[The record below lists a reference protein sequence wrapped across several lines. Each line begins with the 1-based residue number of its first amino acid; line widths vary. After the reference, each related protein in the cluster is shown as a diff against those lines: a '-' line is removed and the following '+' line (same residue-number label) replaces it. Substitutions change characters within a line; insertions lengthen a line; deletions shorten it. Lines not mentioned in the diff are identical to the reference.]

1 MKKGNRKALLISL
14 IMILSMV
21 VSTIYPTVSYA
32 SELGENSQ
40 IQSGSTNSSTGEEK
54 ESDNKKPEQTPEKDK
69 ATDNKKPE
77 QTPEEEK
84 PTDNKKPEQT
94 PEEDKSTD
102 NKKPEQTPEGEKPID
117 NKKPEQIPEEDK
129 STDNKKSE
137 QALED
142 EKPLD
147 NKNTEKTPE
156 EDNLLEDENLL
167 KVLEE
172 ELNEENEDYGFVVK
186 INNNTIETESMKKIS
201 FNLTYTPTSKG
212 IQAGDSITFKVPD
225 VFNKVNLDYT
235 SECFDKTESNGEY
248 TLTFR
253 ELPNGQSV
261 MQGKIGLEAY
271 VKKVDED
278 TNAKIHIE
286 TTGKI
291 ESGSGDIDVEIKPG
305 DKTDV
310 PDAKGTLKKLVE
322 GKKSTTVFMPVKNK
336 DINYSIQ
343 VNEKQEELKDI
354 ILYDEL
360 PEGLT
365 LINGSVSVVTSDG
378 KEVSDFNIE
387 QSKNSISVN
396 FGNID
401 KSYTVKYKA
410 RISDK
415 NAKHGNK
422 YKNVARIESD
432 GKKIQEDDATVSI
445 FDRGDDYLLTKGH
458 SGATNITQVG
468 QVINYQISINDDKSP
483 ISNVVITDNIPE
495 GMRLTTSGEAG
506 HDFRVV
512 EIPMNGSWTPWSKEK
527 IANNISY
534 KVEEKRNESGQ
545 VDKVITGF
553 TINLSKEEVE
563 SKFFIAYTLKV
574 ISIEDSYIN
583 RAVLDANNSEI
594 DKNDEINFKK
604 NSGLISAKKEVD
616 KKVLNSSD
624 NQIVKYK
631 INMSTYGVYDAGQVN
646 LLDEVNSVLEISNIK
661 YSDNLELK
669 KEAGDGKNTIRLV
682 NKYEFKQIKEGEPVQ
697 SWVTFDA
704 DFTNVKVGETI
715 RNVAQINGSSP
726 PGVETTKQGYAFE
739 AKKVDALDKNVLSGA
754 KFNLED
760 AFGNIVVKDLVSDED
775 GIIQSS
781 VKNPGTYYLV
791 EIMAPRGYEKL
802 KDKVKVEIGNEDI
815 GKIVDIG
822 NIENLKQE
830 NPPVNPPIPPDTDE
844 PMVNPPVPP
853 STDKPR
859 KPSSSSDTENTI
871 VINPPVPPSEDI
883 INPPIPEVL
892 NPPVPEVLNP
902 PVPPS
907 EEMIETPVKQIIP
920 IPEVVKPSVSE
931 EKNNKVKDDTLVNPP
946 VPPKTGDSTTIIGE
960 ILLVIGA
967 IVGLIVLR
975 RNKNTN

>member
-1 MKKGNRKALLISL
+1 MRKGNKRALLISL

-21 VSTIYPTVSYA
+21 MSTIYPTVSYA
-32 SELGENSQ
+32 LELGENSQ

-54 ESDNKKPEQTPEKDK
+54 ESDNKKPEQTPE
-69 ATDNKKPE
+69 
-77 QTPEEEK
+77 EEK
-84 PTDNKKPEQT
+84 QT
-94 PEEDKSTD
+94 
-102 NKKPEQTPEGEKPID
+102 D
-117 NKKPEQIPEEDK
+117 NKKPEQIPEKEKPTDNKNPEQTPEKEKPIDNKNPEQTPVGENPIDSKNPEHTQEDK

-137 QALED
+137 QSLED
-142 EKPLD
+142 EKTLD
-147 NKNTEKTPE
+147 NKNPEKTPKE
-156 EDNLLEDENLL
+156 EKLLEEENLL
-167 KVLEE
+167 KVLED
-172 ELNEENEDYGFVVK
+172 ELNEENEDYGFIVK

-253 ELPNGQSV
+253 ELPNGQSI

-291 ESGSGDIDVEIKPG
+291 ENGSGDVDVEIKPG
-305 DKTDV
+305 DKTEV

-322 GKKSTTVFMPVKNK
+322 GRKSTTVFMPVKNK

-378 KEVSDFNIE
+378 KEVSDFNIT

-401 KSYTVKYKA
+401 KSYTIKYKA

-432 GKKIQEDDATVSI
+432 GKKIQEDDATVSV
-445 FDRGDDYLLTKGH
+445 FDRGDNYLLTKGH

-468 QVINYQISINDDKSP
+468 QVINYQISVNDDKSP

-512 EIPMNGSWTPWSKEK
+512 EVPMNGSWTPWSKEK

-616 KKVLNSSD
+616 KKVLSSSD

-646 LLDEVNSVLEISNIK
+646 LLDEVNPALKISNIK

-715 RNVAQINGSSP
+715 QNIAQINGSSP

-754 KFNLED
+754 RFNLED
-760 AFGNIVVKDLVSDED
+760 VSGNIVVKDLVSDED
-775 GIIQSS
+775 GVIQSS
-781 VKNPGTYYLV
+781 VKKPGIYYLV
-791 EIMAPRGYEKL
+791 EFRPPNGYEKL
-802 KDKVKVEIGNEDI
+802 KDKIKVEIGNKDI
-815 GKIVDIG
+815 GRIVDIG
-822 NIENLKQE
+822 NIENIRQE
-830 NPPVNPPIPPDTDE
+830 NPPVNPPVPPNTDE
-844 PMVNPPVPP
+844 PVVNPPVPP
-853 STDKPR
+853 STDKPK
-859 KPSSSSDTENTI
+859 KPSSPSDTDETV
-871 VINPPVPPSEDI
+871 VINPPVPPSEDM
-883 INPPIPEVL
+883 INPPIPEVV
-892 NPPVPEVLNP
+892 NPPI
-902 PVPPS
+902 PPS
-907 EEMIETPVKQIIP
+907 EEVIETPVKQIIP

-946 VPPKTGDSTTIIGE
+946 VPPKTGDNTTIIGE
-960 ILLVIGA
+960 ILLVLGA
-967 IVGLIVLR
+967 IVGLIVLK
-975 RNKNTN
+975 RNKNAN

>member
-1 MKKGNRKALLISL
+1 MKKGNKKALLISL

-77 QTPEEEK
+77 QTPEEDNS
-84 PTDNKKPEQT
+84 TDNKKPEQT
-94 PEEDKSTD
+94 SEEDKSTD
-102 NKKPEQTPEGEKPID
+102 NKKPEKTPEGEKPIDNKKPEKTPEGEKSID

-172 ELNEENEDYGFVVK
+172 ELNEDYGFVVK

-365 LINGSVSVVTSDG
+365 LINASVSVVTSDG

-387 QSKNSISVN
+387 QSKNFISVN

-445 FDRGDDYLLTKGH
+445 FDRGDNYLLTKGH

-495 GMRLTTSGEAG
+495 GMRLTTSGEDG

-646 LLDEVNSVLEISNIK
+646 LLDEVNSALKISNIK

-715 RNVAQINGSSP
+715 QNVAQINGSSP

-775 GIIQSS
+775 GVIQSS
-781 VKNPGTYYLV
+781 VKKPGIYYLV
-791 EIMAPRGYEKL
+791 EVMAPSGYEKL
-802 KDKVKVEIGNEDI
+802 KDKIKVEIGNKDI
-815 GKIVDIG
+815 GRIVDIG
-822 NIENLKQE
+822 NIENIRQE
-830 NPPVNPPIPPDTDE
+830 NPPVNPPVPPNTDE
-844 PMVNPPVPP
+844 PIVNPPVPP

-859 KPSSSSDTENTI
+859 KPSSSSDTEDTI
-871 VINPPVPPSEDI
+871 VI
-883 INPPIPEVL
+883 
-892 NPPVPEVLNP
+892 NP

-931 EKNNKVKDDTLVNPP
+931 EKNNKAKDDTLVNPP

-967 IVGLIVLR
+967 IVGLVVLR

>member
-1 MKKGNRKALLISL
+1 MKKGNKKALLISL

-32 SELGENSQ
+32 SELEENSH
-40 IQSGSTNSSTGEEK
+40 IQSGSTNSSTGDEK
-54 ESDNKKPEQTPEKDK
+54 V
-69 ATDNKKPE
+69 TDNKKPE

-84 PTDNKKPEQT
+84 PTDNKNTEQIPEEEKPTNNKKPEQIPEEEKPTDNKKPEQT
-94 PEEDKSTD
+94 PEGEKPTDSKNPEQTTEEDKSTD
-102 NKKPEQTPEGEKPID
+102 NKKPEQTPEGEKP
-117 NKKPEQIPEEDK
+117 
-129 STDNKKSE
+129 
-137 QALED
+137 
-142 EKPLD
+142 LD
-147 NKNTEKTPE
+147 NKNTEQTPNE
-156 EDNLLEDENLL
+156 EKILEDENLL
-167 KVLEE
+167 KVLEDE
-172 ELNEENEDYGFVVK
+172 FNEENEDYGFIIK
-186 INNNTIETESMKKIS
+186 INNSTIETESMKKIS

-271 VKKVDED
+271 VKKVDEE

-291 ESGSGDIDVEIKPG
+291 ESGSGDVDVEIKPG
-305 DKTDV
+305 DKEDV
-310 PDAKGTLKKLVE
+310 EEAKGTLKKLVE
-322 GKKSTTVFMPVKNK
+322 GRKSTTVFMPVKNK

-354 ILYDEL
+354 TLYDEL

-365 LINGSVSVVTSDG
+365 LVNGSVIVVTSDG
-378 KEVSDFNIE
+378 KEISDFNIT
-387 QSKNSISVN
+387 QNANSISVN

-401 KSYTVKYKA
+401 KLYTVKYKA
-410 RISDK
+410 RISDE

-432 GKKIQEDDATVSI
+432 GKKIQEDDAIVSV
-445 FDRGDDYLLTKGH
+445 FDRGDNYLLTKGH

-468 QVINYQISINDDKSP
+468 QVINYQISVNDDKSP

-495 GMRLTTSGEAG
+495 GMRLTTSGESG

-512 EIPMNGSWTPWSKEK
+512 EVPMNGSWTPWSKEK

-574 ISIEDSYIN
+574 ISIEDSYVN
-583 RAVLDANNSEI
+583 RAVLDANNSQI
-594 DKNDEINFKK
+594 DKNDEISFKK

-646 LLDEVNSVLEISNIK
+646 LLDEVNPALKISNIK
-661 YSDNLELK
+661 HSDNLELK

-715 RNVAQINGSSP
+715 QNVAQINGSSP
-726 PGVETTKQGYAFE
+726 PGVETTKQGYAFK
-739 AKKVDALDKNVLSGA
+739 AKKVDALEKNVLSGA

-760 AFGNIVVKDLVSDED
+760 VSGNIVVKDLVSDED
-775 GIIQSS
+775 GVIQSS
-781 VKNPGTYYLV
+781 VKKPGIYYLV
-791 EIMAPRGYEKL
+791 EVMAPSGYEKL
-802 KDKVKVEIGNEDI
+802 KDKIKVEIGNKDI

-822 NIENLKQE
+822 NIENVKQE
-830 NPPVNPPIPPDTDE
+830 NSPVPPDTDE
-844 PMVNPPVPP
+844 PVVNPPVPP

-859 KPSSSSDTENTI
+859 KPSRPSDTDETV
-871 VINPPVPPSEDI
+871 VINPPVPPSEDVV
-883 INPPIPEVL
+883 NPPIPEVV
-892 NPPVPEVLNP
+892 NPPI
-902 PVPPS
+902 PPS
-907 EEMIETPVKQIIP
+907 EDVIEKPVKQIVP

-931 EKNNKVKDDTLVNPP
+931 EKNDKVKDDTVVNPP
-946 VPPKTGDSTTIIGE
+946 VPPKTGDNTTIIGE
-960 ILLVIGA
+960 VVLVLGA
-967 IVGLIVLR
+967 IVGLIILR

>member
-1 MKKGNRKALLISL
+1 MGKKNKKALLISL

-21 VSTIYPTVSYA
+21 VSTIYPTLSYA
-32 SELGENSQ
+32 SELGDNSQ
-40 IQSGSTNSSTGEEK
+40 IQNNSTSSSSGEEK
-54 ESDNKKPEQTPEKDK
+54 PSDNKKPEQTPEGEKPS
-69 ATDNKKPE
+69 DNKKPE

-84 PTDNKKPEQT
+84 PSDNKKPEQT
-94 PEEDKSTD
+94 PEEEKPSDNKKPEQIPEEEKPSD
-102 NKKPEQTPEGEKPID
+102 NKKPEQTPEGEKPSD
-117 NKKPEQIPEEDK
+117 NKKPEQTPEE
-129 STDNKKSE
+129 
-137 QALED
+137 

-147 NKNTEKTPE
+147 NKNIDQTPKEEK
-156 EDNLLEDENLL
+156 LLEDENLL
-167 KVLEE
+167 KTLEE
-172 ELNEENEDYGFVVK
+172 ELNEENEDYGFIIK
-186 INNNTIETESMKKIS
+186 INNSTIETESMKKIS

-271 VKKVDED
+271 VKRVDEE
-278 TNAKIHIE
+278 TNTKIHIE

-291 ESGSGDIDVEIKPG
+291 ESGNGDVDVEIKPG
-305 DKTDV
+305 DKGEEEES
-310 PDAKGTLKKLVE
+310 KGTLKKLVE

-336 DINYSIQ
+336 DINYSIL

-354 ILYDEL
+354 TLYDEL

-365 LINGSVSVVTSDG
+365 LVNDSVSVVTSDG

-387 QSKNSISVN
+387 QSANSISVN

-401 KSYTVKYKA
+401 KAYTVKYKA
-410 RISDK
+410 RISDE
-415 NAKHGNK
+415 NAKHDNK

-432 GKKIQEDDATVSI
+432 GKKVQEDDATVSI
-445 FDRGDDYLLTKGH
+445 FDRGSDYLLTKGH
-458 SGATNITQVG
+458 SGVTNITQVG
-468 QVINYQISINDDKSP
+468 QVINYQISVNDDKSP

-495 GMRLTTSGEAG
+495 GMRLTTAGEAG

-512 EIPMNGSWTPWSKEK
+512 EIPMNGNWTPWSKEK

-534 KVEEKRNESGQ
+534 KIEEKRNESGQ

-563 SKFFIAYTLKV
+563 SKFYIAYTLKV
-574 ISIEDSYIN
+574 ISIEDSYTN
-583 RAVLDANNSEI
+583 RAVLDANNSQV
-594 DKNDEINFKK
+594 DKSDEISFKK

-616 KKVLNSSD
+616 KKVLNNNDS
-624 NQIVKYK
+624 QIVKYK

-646 LLDEVNSVLEISNIK
+646 LLDEVNSALKISNIK
-661 YSDNLELK
+661 YSDNLEFK
-669 KEAGDGKNTIRLV
+669 KEAGDGENTVRLV

-704 DFTNVKVGETI
+704 DFTDVKVGETI
-715 RNVAQINGSSP
+715 QNVAQINGSSP

-739 AKKVDALDKNVLSGA
+739 AKKVDSLDKKALSGA

-760 AFGNIVVKDLVSDED
+760 VYGNVVIKDLVSDED

-781 VKNPGTYYLV
+781 VKKPGTYYLV
-791 EIMAPRGYEKL
+791 EIIAPSGYEKL
-802 KDKVKVEIGNEDI
+802 KDKVKVNIDKKDI
-815 GKIVDIG
+815 GSIVDIG
-822 NIENLKQE
+822 NIENIKQE
-830 NPPVNPPIPPDTDE
+830 NPPVNPPIPPNPDKPVVNPPVPPNTDKPRKPSKPSDTDE
-844 PMVNPPVPP
+844 IVVNPPVPP
-853 STDKPR
+853 SD
-859 KPSSSSDTENTI
+859 D
-871 VINPPVPPSEDI
+871 VV
-883 INPPIPEVL
+883 NPPIPEVV
-892 NPPVPEVLNP
+892 NPPI
-902 PVPPS
+902 PPS
-907 EEMIETPVKQIIP
+907 NEVIENPVKPIVP

-931 EKNNKVKDDTLVNPP
+931 EKNNKVKDDAVVNPP
-946 VPPKTGDSTTIIGE
+946 VPPKTGDNTTITGE
-960 ILLVIGA
+960 ILLGLGA
-967 IVGLIVLR
+967 IVGLIILR

>member
-21 VSTIYPTVSYA
+21 VYTIYPTVSYA

-117 NKKPEQIPEEDK
+117 NKKPEQIQEEDK

-704 DFTNVKVGETI
+704 NFTNVKVGETI

-844 PMVNPPVPP
+844 PIVNPPVPP

-883 INPPIPEVL
+883 INPPI
-892 NPPVPEVLNP
+892 PEVLNP

>member
-1 MKKGNRKALLISL
+1 MRKGNKRALLISL

-21 VSTIYPTVSYA
+21 MSTIYPTVSYA
-32 SELGENSQ
+32 LELGENSQ

-54 ESDNKKPEQTPEKDK
+54 ESDNKKPEQTPE
-69 ATDNKKPE
+69 
-77 QTPEEEK
+77 EEK
-84 PTDNKKPEQT
+84 QT
-94 PEEDKSTD
+94 
-102 NKKPEQTPEGEKPID
+102 D
-117 NKKPEQIPEEDK
+117 NKKPEQIPEKEKPTDNKNPEQTPEKEKPIDNKNPEQTPVGEKPIDSKNPEHTQEDK

-137 QALED
+137 QSLED
-142 EKPLD
+142 EKTLD
-147 NKNTEKTPE
+147 NKNPEKTPKE
-156 EDNLLEDENLL
+156 EKLLEEENLL
-167 KVLEE
+167 KVLED
-172 ELNEENEDYGFVVK
+172 ELNEENEDYGFIVK

-253 ELPNGQSV
+253 ELPNGQSI

-291 ESGSGDIDVEIKPG
+291 ENGSGDVDVEIKPG
-305 DKTDV
+305 DKTEV

-322 GKKSTTVFMPVKNK
+322 GRKSTTVFMPVKNK

-378 KEVSDFNIE
+378 KEVSDFNIT

-422 YKNVARIESD
+422 YKNVARIESY
-432 GKKIQEDDATVSI
+432 GKKIQEDDATVSV
-445 FDRGDDYLLTKGH
+445 FDRGDNYLLTKGH

-468 QVINYQISINDDKSP
+468 QVINYQISVNDDKSP

-512 EIPMNGSWTPWSKEK
+512 EVPMNGSWTPWSKEK

-616 KKVLNSSD
+616 KKVLSSSD

-646 LLDEVNSVLEISNIK
+646 LLDEVNPALKISNIK

-715 RNVAQINGSSP
+715 QNIAQINGSSP

-754 KFNLED
+754 RFNLED
-760 AFGNIVVKDLVSDED
+760 VSGNIVVKDLVSDED
-775 GIIQSS
+775 GVIQSS
-781 VKNPGTYYLV
+781 VKKPGIYYLV
-791 EIMAPRGYEKL
+791 EFRPPNGYEKL
-802 KDKVKVEIGNEDI
+802 KDKIKVEIGNKDI
-815 GKIVDIG
+815 GRIVDIG
-822 NIENLKQE
+822 NIENIRQE
-830 NPPVNPPIPPDTDE
+830 NPPVNPPVPPNTDE
-844 PMVNPPVPP
+844 PVVNPPVPP
-853 STDKPR
+853 STDKPK
-859 KPSSSSDTENTI
+859 KPSSPSDTDETV
-871 VINPPVPPSEDI
+871 VINPPVPPSEDM
-883 INPPIPEVL
+883 INPPIPEVV
-892 NPPVPEVLNP
+892 NPPI
-902 PVPPS
+902 PPS
-907 EEMIETPVKQIIP
+907 EEVIETPVKQIVP

-946 VPPKTGDSTTIIGE
+946 VPPKTGDNTTIIGE
-960 ILLVIGA
+960 ILLALGA
-967 IVGLIVLR
+967 IVGLIVLK
-975 RNKNTN
+975 RNKNAN

>member
-94 PEEDKSTD
+94 PEEEKLID

-117 NKKPEQIPEEDK
+117 NKKSEQIPEEDK

-137 QALED
+137 QTLED
-142 EKPLD
+142 EKTLD
-147 NKNTEKTPE
+147 NKNTEKTPKE
-156 EDNLLEDENLL
+156 ENLLEDENLL

-201 FNLTYTPTSKG
+201 FNLTYTPTPKG

-261 MQGKIGLEAY
+261 MQGKISLEAY

-291 ESGSGDIDVEIKPG
+291 ESGSGSGDVDVEIKPG

-322 GKKSTTVFMPVKNK
+322 GRKPTTVFMPVKNK

-343 VNEKQEELKDI
+343 VNENQEELKDI

-415 NAKHGNK
+415 NAEHGNN
-422 YKNVARIESD
+422 YKNVTKIESD
-432 GKKIQEDDATVSI
+432 GKKIQEDDANVSI
-445 FDRGDDYLLTKGH
+445 FDRGDNYLLTKGH

-512 EIPMNGSWTPWSKEK
+512 EISMNGSWTPWSKEK

-583 RAVLDANNSEI
+583 RAVLDANNSAI

-604 NSGLISAKKEVD
+604 NSGLISAKKEDD

-646 LLDEVNSVLEISNIK
+646 LLDEVNPALKISNIK
-661 YSDNLELK
+661 YYDNLELK

-715 RNVAQINGSSP
+715 QNVAQINGSSP

-754 KFNLED
+754 RFNLED
-760 AFGNIVVKDLVSDED
+760 ALGKIVVKDLVSDED
-775 GIIQSS
+775 GVIQSS
-781 VKNPGTYYLV
+781 VKKPGIYYLV
-791 EIMAPRGYEKL
+791 EVMAPSGYEKL
-802 KDKVKVEIGNEDI
+802 KDKIKVEIGNKDI
-815 GKIVDIG
+815 GRIVDIG
-822 NIENLKQE
+822 NIENIRQE
-830 NPPVNPPIPPDTDE
+830 NPIVNPPVLPNTDE
-844 PMVNPPVPP
+844 PIVNPPVPP

-859 KPSSSSDTENTI
+859 KPSSSSDTEDTI
-871 VINPPVPPSEDI
+871 VINPPVPQSEDI
-883 INPPIPEVL
+883 INPPM
-892 NPPVPEVLNP
+892 PEVLNP

-907 EEMIETPVKQIIP
+907 EEIIETPVKQIIP
-920 IPEVVKPSVSE
+920 IPEVVKSSVSE

-967 IVGLIVLR
+967 IVGLIILR

>member
-1 MKKGNRKALLISL
+1 MRKGNKKALLISL

-21 VSTIYPTVSYA
+21 MSTIYPTVSYA
-32 SELGENSQ
+32 LELGENSQ

-54 ESDNKKPEQTPEKDK
+54 ESDNKKPEQTPEEEKQ
-69 ATDNKKPE
+69 TDNKKPE
-77 QTPEEEK
+77 QMPEKEK
-84 PTDNKKPEQT
+84 PTDNKNPEQT
-94 PEEDKSTD
+94 PEKEKPTG
-102 NKKPEQTPEGEKPID
+102 NKNPEQTPVGENPID
-117 NKKPEQIPEEDK
+117 SKNPEQTQEDK

-137 QALED
+137 QSLED
-142 EKPLD
+142 EKTLD
-147 NKNTEKTPE
+147 NKNPEKTQKE
-156 EDNLLEDENLL
+156 EKLLEEENLL
-167 KVLEE
+167 KVLED
-172 ELNEENEDYGFVVK
+172 ELNEENEDYGFIVK

-253 ELPNGQSV
+253 ELPNGQSI

-291 ESGSGDIDVEIKPG
+291 ENGSGDVDVEIKPG
-305 DKTDV
+305 DKTEV

-322 GKKSTTVFMPVKNK
+322 GRKSTTVFMPVKNK

-378 KEVSDFNIE
+378 KEVSDFNIT

-396 FGNID
+396 FGNIG

-432 GKKIQEDDATVSI
+432 GKKIQEDDATVSV
-445 FDRGDDYLLTKGH
+445 FDRGDNYLLTKGH

-468 QVINYQISINDDKSP
+468 QVINYQISVNDDKSP

-512 EIPMNGSWTPWSKEK
+512 EVPMNGSWTPWSKEK

-616 KKVLNSSD
+616 KKVLSSSD

-646 LLDEVNSVLEISNIK
+646 LLDEVNPALKISNIK

-715 RNVAQINGSSP
+715 QNIAQINGSSP

-754 KFNLED
+754 RFNLED
-760 AFGNIVVKDLVSDED
+760 VSGNIVVKDLVSDED
-775 GIIQSS
+775 GVIQSS
-781 VKNPGTYYLV
+781 VKKPGIYYLV
-791 EIMAPRGYEKL
+791 EFRPPNGYEKL
-802 KDKVKVEIGNEDI
+802 KDKIKVEIGNKDI
-815 GKIVDIG
+815 GRIVDIG
-822 NIENLKQE
+822 NIENIRQE
-830 NPPVNPPIPPDTDE
+830 NPPVNPPVPPNTDE
-844 PMVNPPVPP
+844 PVVNPPVPP
-853 STDKPR
+853 STDKPK
-859 KPSSSSDTENTI
+859 KPSSPSDTDETV
-871 VINPPVPPSEDI
+871 VINPPVPPSEDM
-883 INPPIPEVL
+883 INPPIPEVV
-892 NPPVPEVLNP
+892 NPPI
-902 PVPPS
+902 PPS
-907 EEMIETPVKQIIP
+907 EEVIETPVKQIVP

-946 VPPKTGDSTTIIGE
+946 VPPKTGDNTTIIGE
-960 ILLVIGA
+960 ILLALGA
-967 IVGLIVLR
+967 IVGLIVLK
-975 RNKNTN
+975 RNKNAN

>member
-583 RAVLDANNSEI
+583 GAVLDANNSEI

-704 DFTNVKVGETI
+704 NFTNVKVGETI

-844 PMVNPPVPP
+844 PIVNPPVPP

-883 INPPIPEVL
+883 INPPI
-892 NPPVPEVLNP
+892 PEVLNP

>member
-1 MKKGNRKALLISL
+1 MRKGNKRALLISL

-21 VSTIYPTVSYA
+21 MSTIYPTVSYA
-32 SELGENSQ
+32 LELGENSQ

-54 ESDNKKPEQTPEKDK
+54 ESDNKKPEQTPE
-69 ATDNKKPE
+69 
-77 QTPEEEK
+77 EEK
-84 PTDNKKPEQT
+84 QT
-94 PEEDKSTD
+94 
-102 NKKPEQTPEGEKPID
+102 D
-117 NKKPEQIPEEDK
+117 NKKPEQIPEKEKPTDNKNPEQTPEKEKPIDNKNPEQTPVGEKPIDSKNPEHTQEDK

-137 QALED
+137 QSLED
-142 EKPLD
+142 EKTLD
-147 NKNTEKTPE
+147 NKNPEKTPKE
-156 EDNLLEDENLL
+156 EKLLEEENLL
-167 KVLEE
+167 KVLED
-172 ELNEENEDYGFVVK
+172 ELNEENEDYGFIVK

-253 ELPNGQSV
+253 ELPNGQSI

-291 ESGSGDIDVEIKPG
+291 ENGSGDVDVEIKPG
-305 DKTDV
+305 DKTEV

-322 GKKSTTVFMPVKNK
+322 GRKSTTVFMPVKNK

-378 KEVSDFNIE
+378 KEVSDFNIT

-396 FGNID
+396 FGNIG

-432 GKKIQEDDATVSI
+432 GKKIQEDDATVSV
-445 FDRGDDYLLTKGH
+445 FDRGDNYLLTKGH

-468 QVINYQISINDDKSP
+468 QVINYQISVNDDKSP

-512 EIPMNGSWTPWSKEK
+512 EVPMNGSWTPWSKEK

-616 KKVLNSSD
+616 KKVLSSSD

-646 LLDEVNSVLEISNIK
+646 LLDEVNPALKISNIK
-661 YSDNLELK
+661 YSDNIELK

-715 RNVAQINGSSP
+715 QNIAQINGSSP

-754 KFNLED
+754 RFNLED
-760 AFGNIVVKDLVSDED
+760 VSGNIVVKDLVSDED
-775 GIIQSS
+775 GVIQSS
-781 VKNPGTYYLV
+781 VKKPGIYYLV
-791 EIMAPRGYEKL
+791 EFRPPNGYEKL
-802 KDKVKVEIGNEDI
+802 KDKIKVEIGNKDI
-815 GKIVDIG
+815 GRIVDIG
-822 NIENLKQE
+822 NIENIRQE
-830 NPPVNPPIPPDTDE
+830 NPPVPPNTDE
-844 PMVNPPVPP
+844 PVVNPPVPP
-853 STDKPR
+853 STDKPK
-859 KPSSSSDTENTI
+859 KPSSPSDTDETV
-871 VINPPVPPSEDI
+871 VINPPVPPSEDM
-883 INPPIPEVL
+883 INPPIPEVV
-892 NPPVPEVLNP
+892 NPPI
-902 PVPPS
+902 PPS
-907 EEMIETPVKQIIP
+907 EEVIETPVKQIVP

-946 VPPKTGDSTTIIGE
+946 VPPKTGDNTTIIVE
-960 ILLVIGA
+960 ILLALGA
-967 IVGLIVLR
+967 IVGLIVLK
-975 RNKNTN
+975 RNKNAN

>member
-117 NKKPEQIPEEDK
+117 NKKPEQIQEEDK

-310 PDAKGTLKKLVE
+310 PDAKGILKKLVE

-534 KVEEKRNESGQ
+534 EVEKRNESGQ

-646 LLDEVNSVLEISNIK
+646 LLDEVNSALEISNIK

-715 RNVAQINGSSP
+715 QNVAQINGSSP

-781 VKNPGTYYLV
+781 IKKPGTYYLV
-791 EIMAPRGYEKL
+791 EIMAPSGYEKL
-802 KDKVKVEIGNEDI
+802 KDKIKVEIGNKDI
-815 GKIVDIG
+815 GRIVDIG
-822 NIENLKQE
+822 NIENIRQE
-830 NPPVNPPIPPDTDE
+830 NPPVNPPAPPNTDE
-844 PMVNPPVPP
+844 PIVNPPVPP

-859 KPSSSSDTENTI
+859 KPSSSSDTEDTI

-883 INPPIPEVL
+883 INPPI
-892 NPPVPEVLNP
+892 PEVLNP

-975 RNKNTN
+975 RNKNTI

>member
-1 MKKGNRKALLISL
+1 MRKGNKKALLISL

-21 VSTIYPTVSYA
+21 MSTIYPTVSYA
-32 SELGENSQ
+32 LELGENSQ

-54 ESDNKKPEQTPEKDK
+54 ESDNKKPEQTPEEEKQ
-69 ATDNKKPE
+69 TDNKKPE
-77 QTPEEEK
+77 QMPEKEK
-84 PTDNKKPEQT
+84 PTDNKNPEQT
-94 PEEDKSTD
+94 PEKEKPTD
-102 NKKPEQTPEGEKPID
+102 NKNPEQTPVGEKPID
-117 NKKPEQIPEEDK
+117 SKNPEHTQEDK

-137 QALED
+137 QSLED
-142 EKPLD
+142 EKTLD
-147 NKNTEKTPE
+147 NKNPEKTPKE
-156 EDNLLEDENLL
+156 EKLLEEENLL
-167 KVLEE
+167 KVLED
-172 ELNEENEDYGFVVK
+172 ELNEENEDYGFIVK

-253 ELPNGQSV
+253 ELPNGQSI

-291 ESGSGDIDVEIKPG
+291 ENGSGDVDVEIKPG
-305 DKTDV
+305 DKTEV

-322 GKKSTTVFMPVKNK
+322 GRKSTTVFMPVKNK

-378 KEVSDFNIE
+378 KEVSDFNIT

-432 GKKIQEDDATVSI
+432 GKKIQEDDATVSV
-445 FDRGDDYLLTKGH
+445 FDRGDNYLLTKGH

-468 QVINYQISINDDKSP
+468 QVINYQISVNDDKSP

-512 EIPMNGSWTPWSKEK
+512 EVPMNGSWTPWSKEK

-616 KKVLNSSD
+616 KKVLSSSD

-631 INMSTYGVYDAGQVN
+631 INMSTYRVYDAGQVN
-646 LLDEVNSVLEISNIK
+646 LLDEVNPALKISNIK

-715 RNVAQINGSSP
+715 QNIAQINGSSP

-754 KFNLED
+754 RFNLED
-760 AFGNIVVKDLVSDED
+760 VSGNIVVKDLVSDED
-775 GIIQSS
+775 GVIQSS
-781 VKNPGTYYLV
+781 VKKPGIYYLV
-791 EIMAPRGYEKL
+791 EFRPPNGYEKL
-802 KDKVKVEIGNEDI
+802 KDKIKVEIGNKDI
-815 GKIVDIG
+815 GRIVDIG
-822 NIENLKQE
+822 NIENIRQE
-830 NPPVNPPIPPDTDE
+830 NPPVPPNTDE
-844 PMVNPPVPP
+844 PVVNPPVPP
-853 STDKPR
+853 STDKPK
-859 KPSSSSDTENTI
+859 KPSSPSDTDETV
-871 VINPPVPPSEDI
+871 VINPPVPPSEDMT
-883 INPPIPEVL
+883 NPPIPEVV
-892 NPPVPEVLNP
+892 NPPI
-902 PVPPS
+902 PPS
-907 EEMIETPVKQIIP
+907 EEVIETPVKQIVP

-946 VPPKTGDSTTIIGE
+946 VPPKTGDNTTIIGE
-960 ILLVIGA
+960 ILLVLGA
-967 IVGLIVLR
+967 IVGLIVLK
-975 RNKNTN
+975 RNKNAN

>member
-1 MKKGNRKALLISL
+1 MRKGNKKALLISL

-21 VSTIYPTVSYA
+21 MSTIYPTVSYA
-32 SELGENSQ
+32 LELGENSQ

-54 ESDNKKPEQTPEKDK
+54 ESDNKKPEQTPEEEKQ
-69 ATDNKKPE
+69 TDNKKPE
-77 QTPEEEK
+77 QMPEKEK
-84 PTDNKKPEQT
+84 PTDNKNPEQT
-94 PEEDKSTD
+94 PEKEKPTD
-102 NKKPEQTPEGEKPID
+102 NKNPEQTPVGEKPID
-117 NKKPEQIPEEDK
+117 SKNPEHTQEDK

-137 QALED
+137 QSLED
-142 EKPLD
+142 EKTLD
-147 NKNTEKTPE
+147 NKNPEKTPKE
-156 EDNLLEDENLL
+156 EKLLEEENLL
-167 KVLEE
+167 KVLED
-172 ELNEENEDYGFVVK
+172 ELNEENEDYGFIVK

-253 ELPNGQSV
+253 ELPNGQSI

-291 ESGSGDIDVEIKPG
+291 ENGSGDVDVEIKPG
-305 DKTDV
+305 DKTEV

-322 GKKSTTVFMPVKNK
+322 GRKSTTVFMPVKNK

-378 KEVSDFNIE
+378 KEVSDFNIT

-432 GKKIQEDDATVSI
+432 GKKIQEDDATVSV
-445 FDRGDDYLLTKGH
+445 FDRGDNYLLTKGH

-468 QVINYQISINDDKSP
+468 QVINYQISVNDDKSP

-512 EIPMNGSWTPWSKEK
+512 EVPMNGSWTPWSKEK

-616 KKVLNSSD
+616 KKVLSSSD

-646 LLDEVNSVLEISNIK
+646 LLDEVNPALKISNIK

-715 RNVAQINGSSP
+715 QNIAQINGSSP

-754 KFNLED
+754 GFNLED
-760 AFGNIVVKDLVSDED
+760 VSGNIVVKDLVSDED
-775 GIIQSS
+775 GVIQSS
-781 VKNPGTYYLV
+781 VKKPGIYYLV
-791 EIMAPRGYEKL
+791 EFRPPNGYEKL
-802 KDKVKVEIGNEDI
+802 KDKIKVEIGNKDI
-815 GKIVDIG
+815 GRIVDIG
-822 NIENLKQE
+822 NIENIRQE
-830 NPPVNPPIPPDTDE
+830 NPPVPPNTDE
-844 PMVNPPVPP
+844 PVVNPPVPP
-853 STDKPR
+853 STDKPK
-859 KPSSSSDTENTI
+859 KPSSPSDTDETV
-871 VINPPVPPSEDI
+871 VINPPVPPSEDMT
-883 INPPIPEVL
+883 NPPIPEVV
-892 NPPVPEVLNP
+892 NPPI
-902 PVPPS
+902 PPS
-907 EEMIETPVKQIIP
+907 EEVIETPVKQIVP

-946 VPPKTGDSTTIIGE
+946 VPPKTGDNTTIIGE
-960 ILLVIGA
+960 ILLVLGA
-967 IVGLIVLR
+967 IVGLIVLK
-975 RNKNTN
+975 RNKNAN

>member
-1 MKKGNRKALLISL
+1 MKKGNKKALLISL

-77 QTPEEEK
+77 QTPEEDNS
-84 PTDNKKPEQT
+84 TDNKKPEQT
-94 PEEDKSTD
+94 SEEDKSTD
-102 NKKPEQTPEGEKPID
+102 NKKPEQTPEGEKPIDNKKPEQTPEGEKSID

-172 ELNEENEDYGFVVK
+172 ELNEDYGFVVK

-322 GKKSTTVFMPVKNK
+322 GRKSTTVFMPVKNK

-445 FDRGDDYLLTKGH
+445 FDRGDNYLLTKGH

-495 GMRLTTSGEAG
+495 GMRLTTSGEDG

-512 EIPMNGSWTPWSKEK
+512 EVPMNGSWTPWSKEK

-646 LLDEVNSVLEISNIK
+646 LLDEVNPSLKISNIK

-715 RNVAQINGSSP
+715 QNVAQINGSSP

-775 GIIQSS
+775 GVIQSS
-781 VKNPGTYYLV
+781 VKKPGIYYLV
-791 EIMAPRGYEKL
+791 EVMAPSGYEKL
-802 KDKVKVEIGNEDI
+802 KDKIKVEIGNKDI
-815 GKIVDIG
+815 GRIVDIG
-822 NIENLKQE
+822 NIENIRQE
-830 NPPVNPPIPPDTDE
+830 NPPVNPPVPPNTDE
-844 PMVNPPVPP
+844 PIVNPPVPP

-859 KPSSSSDTENTI
+859 KPSNPSDTEDTI

-883 INPPIPEVL
+883 INS
-892 NPPVPEVLNP
+892 NTRD
-902 PVPPS
+902 
-907 EEMIETPVKQIIP
+907 IEST
-920 IPEVVKPSVSE
+920 
-931 EKNNKVKDDTLVNPP
+931 
-946 VPPKTGDSTTIIGE
+946 STTI
-960 ILLVIGA
+960 
-967 IVGLIVLR
+967 R
-975 RNKNTN
+975 RGDRNSC

>member
-1 MKKGNRKALLISL
+1 MGKKNKKALLISL

-21 VSTIYPTVSYA
+21 VSTIYPTLSYA
-32 SELGENSQ
+32 SELGDNSQ
-40 IQSGSTNSSTGEEK
+40 IQNNSTSSSSGEEK
-54 ESDNKKPEQTPEKDK
+54 PSDNKKPEQTPEGEKPS
-69 ATDNKKPE
+69 DNKKPE

-84 PTDNKKPEQT
+84 PSDNKKPEQT
-94 PEEDKSTD
+94 PEEEKPSDNKKPEQIPEEEKPSD
-102 NKKPEQTPEGEKPID
+102 NKKPEQTPEGEKPSD
-117 NKKPEQIPEEDK
+117 NKKPEQTPEE
-129 STDNKKSE
+129 
-137 QALED
+137 

-147 NKNTEKTPE
+147 NKNIEQTPKEEK
-156 EDNLLEDENLL
+156 LLEDENLL
-167 KVLEE
+167 KTLEE
-172 ELNEENEDYGFVVK
+172 ELNEENEDYGFIIK
-186 INNNTIETESMKKIS
+186 INNSTIETESMKKIS

-271 VKKVDED
+271 VKRVDEE
-278 TNAKIHIE
+278 TNTKIHIE

-291 ESGSGDIDVEIKPG
+291 ESGSGDVDVEIKPG
-305 DKTDV
+305 DKGEEEES
-310 PDAKGTLKKLVE
+310 KGTLKKLVE

-336 DINYSIQ
+336 DINYSIL

-354 ILYDEL
+354 TLYDEL

-365 LINGSVSVVTSDG
+365 LVNDSVSVVTSDG

-387 QSKNSISVN
+387 QSANSISVN

-401 KSYTVKYKA
+401 KAYTVKYKA
-410 RISDK
+410 RISDE
-415 NAKHGNK
+415 NAKHDNK

-432 GKKIQEDDATVSI
+432 GKKVQEDNATVSI
-445 FDRGDDYLLTKGH
+445 FDRGSDYLLTKGH
-458 SGATNITQVG
+458 SGVTNITQVG
-468 QVINYQISINDDKSP
+468 QVINYQISVNDDKSP

-495 GMRLTTSGEAG
+495 GMRLTTAGEAG

-512 EIPMNGSWTPWSKEK
+512 EIPMNGNWTPWSKEK

-534 KVEEKRNESGQ
+534 KIEEKRNESGQ

-563 SKFFIAYTLKV
+563 SKFYIAYTLKV
-574 ISIEDSYIN
+574 ISIEDSYTN
-583 RAVLDANNSEI
+583 RAVLDANNSQV
-594 DKNDEINFKK
+594 DKSDEISFKK

-616 KKVLNSSD
+616 KKVLNNNDS
-624 NQIVKYK
+624 QIVKYK

-646 LLDEVNSVLEISNIK
+646 LLDEVNPALKISNIK
-661 YSDNLELK
+661 YSDNLEFK
-669 KEAGDGKNTIRLV
+669 KEAGDGENTVRLV

-704 DFTNVKVGETI
+704 DFTDVKVGETI
-715 RNVAQINGSSP
+715 QNVAQINGSSP

-739 AKKVDALDKNVLSGA
+739 AKKVDSLDKKALSGA

-760 AFGNIVVKDLVSDED
+760 VYGNVVVKDLVSDED

-781 VKNPGTYYLV
+781 VKKPGTYYLV
-791 EIMAPRGYEKL
+791 EIIAPSGYEKL
-802 KDKVKVEIGNEDI
+802 KDKVKVNIDKKDI
-815 GKIVDIG
+815 GSIVDIG
-822 NIENLKQE
+822 NIENIKQE
-830 NPPVNPPIPPDTDE
+830 NPPVNPPTPPNPDKPVVNPPVPPNTDKPKKPSKPSDTDE
-844 PMVNPPVPP
+844 IVVNPPVPP
-853 STDKPR
+853 SD
-859 KPSSSSDTENTI
+859 E
-871 VINPPVPPSEDI
+871 VV
-883 INPPIPEVL
+883 NPPIPEVV
-892 NPPVPEVLNP
+892 NPPI
-902 PVPPS
+902 PPS
-907 EEMIETPVKQIIP
+907 DEVIENPVKPIVP

-931 EKNNKVKDDTLVNPP
+931 EKNNKVKDDAVVNPP
-946 VPPKTGDSTTIIGE
+946 VPPKTGDNTTITGE
-960 ILLVIGA
+960 ILLGLGA
-967 IVGLIVLR
+967 IVGLIILR

>member
-1 MKKGNRKALLISL
+1 MRKGNKRALLISL

-21 VSTIYPTVSYA
+21 MSTIYPTVSYA
-32 SELGENSQ
+32 LELGENSQ

-54 ESDNKKPEQTPEKDK
+54 ESDNKKPEQTPE
-69 ATDNKKPE
+69 
-77 QTPEEEK
+77 EEK
-84 PTDNKKPEQT
+84 QT
-94 PEEDKSTD
+94 
-102 NKKPEQTPEGEKPID
+102 D
-117 NKKPEQIPEEDK
+117 NKKPEQIPEKEKPTDNKNPEQTPEKEKPIDNKNPEQTPVGEKPIDSKNPEHTQEDK

-137 QALED
+137 QSLED
-142 EKPLD
+142 EKTLD
-147 NKNTEKTPE
+147 NKNPEKTPKE
-156 EDNLLEDENLL
+156 EKLLEEENLL
-167 KVLEE
+167 KVLED
-172 ELNEENEDYGFVVK
+172 ELNEENEDYGFIVK

-253 ELPNGQSV
+253 ELPNGQSI

-291 ESGSGDIDVEIKPG
+291 ENGSGDVDVEIKPG
-305 DKTDV
+305 DKTEV

-322 GKKSTTVFMPVKNK
+322 GRKSTTVFMPVKNK

-378 KEVSDFNIE
+378 KEVSDFNIT

-432 GKKIQEDDATVSI
+432 GKKIQEDDATVSV
-445 FDRGDDYLLTKGH
+445 FDRGDNYLLTKGH

-468 QVINYQISINDDKSP
+468 QVINYQISVNDDKSP
-483 ISNVVITDNIPE
+483 ISNVVITDNIPD

-512 EIPMNGSWTPWSKEK
+512 EVPMNGSWTPWSKEK

-616 KKVLNSSD
+616 KKVLSSSD

-646 LLDEVNSVLEISNIK
+646 LLDEVNPALKISNIK

-715 RNVAQINGSSP
+715 QNIAQINGSSP

-754 KFNLED
+754 RFNLED
-760 AFGNIVVKDLVSDED
+760 VSGNIVVKDLVSDED

-781 VKNPGTYYLV
+781 VKKPGIYYLV
-791 EIMAPRGYEKL
+791 EFRPPNGYEKL
-802 KDKVKVEIGNEDI
+802 KDKIKVEIGNKDI
-815 GKIVDIG
+815 GRIVDIG
-822 NIENLKQE
+822 NIENIRQE
-830 NPPVNPPIPPDTDE
+830 NPPVNPPVPPNTDE
-844 PMVNPPVPP
+844 PVVNPPVPP
-853 STDKPR
+853 STDKPK
-859 KPSSSSDTENTI
+859 KPSSPSDTDETV
-871 VINPPVPPSEDI
+871 VINPPVPPSEDM
-883 INPPIPEVL
+883 INPPIP
-892 NPPVPEVLNP
+892 
-902 PVPPS
+902 PS
-907 EEMIETPVKQIIP
+907 EEVIETPVKQIVP

-946 VPPKTGDSTTIIGE
+946 VPPKTGDNTTIIGE
-960 ILLVIGA
+960 ILLALGA
-967 IVGLIVLR
+967 IVGLIVLK
-975 RNKNTN
+975 RNKNAN

>member
-1 MKKGNRKALLISL
+1 MGKKNKKALLISL

-21 VSTIYPTVSYA
+21 VSTIYPTLSYA
-32 SELGENSQ
+32 SELGDNSQ
-40 IQSGSTNSSTGEEK
+40 IQNNSTSSSSGEEK
-54 ESDNKKPEQTPEKDK
+54 PSDNKKPEQTPEGEKPS
-69 ATDNKKPE
+69 DNKKPE

-84 PTDNKKPEQT
+84 PSDNKKPEQI
-94 PEEDKSTD
+94 PEEEKPSD
-102 NKKPEQTPEGEKPID
+102 NKKPEQTPEGEKPSD
-117 NKKPEQIPEEDK
+117 NKKPEQTPEE
-129 STDNKKSE
+129 
-137 QALED
+137 

-147 NKNTEKTPE
+147 NKNIVQTPKEEK
-156 EDNLLEDENLL
+156 LLEDENLL
-167 KVLEE
+167 KTLEE
-172 ELNEENEDYGFVVK
+172 ELNEENEDYGFIIK
-186 INNNTIETESMKKIS
+186 INNSTIETESMKKIS

-271 VKKVDED
+271 VKRVDEE
-278 TNAKIHIE
+278 TNTKIHIE

-291 ESGSGDIDVEIKPG
+291 ESGSGDVDVEIKPG
-305 DKTDV
+305 DKGEEEES
-310 PDAKGTLKKLVE
+310 KGTLKKLVE

-336 DINYSIQ
+336 DINYSIL

-354 ILYDEL
+354 TLYDEL

-365 LINGSVSVVTSDG
+365 LVNDSVSVVTSDG

-387 QSKNSISVN
+387 QSANSISVN

-401 KSYTVKYKA
+401 KAYTVKYKA
-410 RISDK
+410 RISDE
-415 NAKHGNK
+415 NAKHDNK

-432 GKKIQEDDATVSI
+432 GKKVQEDDATVSI
-445 FDRGDDYLLTKGH
+445 FDRGSDYLLTKGH
-458 SGATNITQVG
+458 SGVTNITQVG
-468 QVINYQISINDDKSP
+468 QVINYQISVNDDKSP

-495 GMRLTTSGEAG
+495 GMRLTTAGEAG

-512 EIPMNGSWTPWSKEK
+512 EIPMNGNWTPWSKEK

-534 KVEEKRNESGQ
+534 KIEEKRNESGQ

-563 SKFFIAYTLKV
+563 SKFYIAYTLKV
-574 ISIEDSYIN
+574 ISIEDSYTN
-583 RAVLDANNSEI
+583 RAVLDANNSQV
-594 DKNDEINFKK
+594 DKSDEISFKK

-616 KKVLNSSD
+616 KKVLNNNDS
-624 NQIVKYK
+624 QIVKYK

-646 LLDEVNSVLEISNIK
+646 LLDEVNPALKISNIK
-661 YSDNLELK
+661 YSDNLEFK
-669 KEAGDGKNTIRLV
+669 KEAGDGENTVRLV

-704 DFTNVKVGETI
+704 DFTDVKVGETI
-715 RNVAQINGSSP
+715 QNVAQINGSSP

-739 AKKVDALDKNVLSGA
+739 AKKVDSLDKKALSGA

-760 AFGNIVVKDLVSDED
+760 VYGNVVVKDLVSDED

-781 VKNPGTYYLV
+781 VKKPGTYYLV
-791 EIMAPRGYEKL
+791 EIIAPSGYEKL
-802 KDKVKVEIGNEDI
+802 KDKVKVNIDKKDI
-815 GKIVDIG
+815 GSIVDIG
-822 NIENLKQE
+822 NIENIKQE
-830 NPPVNPPIPPDTDE
+830 NPPVNPPTPPNPDKPVVNPPVPPNTDKPKKPSKPSDTDE
-844 PMVNPPVPP
+844 IVVNPPVPP
-853 STDKPR
+853 SD
-859 KPSSSSDTENTI
+859 E
-871 VINPPVPPSEDI
+871 VV
-883 INPPIPEVL
+883 NPPIPEVV
-892 NPPVPEVLNP
+892 NPPI
-902 PVPPS
+902 PPS
-907 EEMIETPVKQIIP
+907 DEVIENPVKPIVP

-931 EKNNKVKDDTLVNPP
+931 EKNNKVKDDAVVNPP
-946 VPPKTGDSTTIIGE
+946 VPPKTGDNTTITGE
-960 ILLVIGA
+960 ILLGLGA
-967 IVGLIVLR
+967 IVGLIILR

>member
-1 MKKGNRKALLISL
+1 MRKGNKKALLISL

-21 VSTIYPTVSYA
+21 MSTIYPTVSYA
-32 SELGENSQ
+32 LELGENSQ

-54 ESDNKKPEQTPEKDK
+54 ESDNKKPEQTPE
-69 ATDNKKPE
+69 
-77 QTPEEEK
+77 EEK
-84 PTDNKKPEQT
+84 QT
-94 PEEDKSTD
+94 
-102 NKKPEQTPEGEKPID
+102 D
-117 NKKPEQIPEEDK
+117 NKKPEQIPEKEKPTDNKNPEQTPEKEKPIDNKNPEQTPVGENPIDSKNPEQTQEDK

-137 QALED
+137 QSLED
-142 EKPLD
+142 EKTLD
-147 NKNTEKTPE
+147 NKNPEKTQKE
-156 EDNLLEDENLL
+156 EKLLEEENLL
-167 KVLEE
+167 KVLED
-172 ELNEENEDYGFVVK
+172 ELNEENEDYGFIVK

-253 ELPNGQSV
+253 ELPNGQSI

-291 ESGSGDIDVEIKPG
+291 ENGSGDVDVEIKPG
-305 DKTDV
+305 DKTEV

-322 GKKSTTVFMPVKNK
+322 GRKSTTVFMPVKNK

-378 KEVSDFNIE
+378 KEVSDFNIT

-396 FGNID
+396 FGNIG

-432 GKKIQEDDATVSI
+432 GKKIQEDDATVSV
-445 FDRGDDYLLTKGH
+445 FDRGDNYLLTKGH

-468 QVINYQISINDDKSP
+468 QVINYQISVNDDKSP

-512 EIPMNGSWTPWSKEK
+512 EVPMNGSWTPWSKEK

-616 KKVLNSSD
+616 KKVLSSSD

-646 LLDEVNSVLEISNIK
+646 LLDEVNPALKISNIK

-715 RNVAQINGSSP
+715 QNIAQINGSSP

-754 KFNLED
+754 RFNLED
-760 AFGNIVVKDLVSDED
+760 VSGNIVVKDLVSDED

-781 VKNPGTYYLV
+781 VKKPGIYYLV
-791 EIMAPRGYEKL
+791 EFRPPNGYEKL
-802 KDKVKVEIGNEDI
+802 KDKIKVEIGNKDI
-815 GKIVDIG
+815 GRIVDIG
-822 NIENLKQE
+822 NIENIRQE
-830 NPPVNPPIPPDTDE
+830 NPPVPPNTDE
-844 PMVNPPVPP
+844 PVVNPPVPP
-853 STDKPR
+853 STDKPK
-859 KPSSSSDTENTI
+859 KPSSPSDTDETV
-871 VINPPVPPSEDI
+871 VINPPVPPSEDM
-883 INPPIPEVL
+883 INPPIPEVV
-892 NPPVPEVLNP
+892 NPPI
-902 PVPPS
+902 PPS
-907 EEMIETPVKQIIP
+907 EEVIETPVKQIVP

-946 VPPKTGDSTTIIGE
+946 VPPKTGDNTTIIGE
-960 ILLVIGA
+960 ILLALGA
-967 IVGLIVLR
+967 IVGLIVLK
-975 RNKNTN
+975 RNKNAN

>member
-365 LINGSVSVVTSDG
+365 LINDSVSVVTSDG

-624 NQIVKYK
+624 NQIVNYK

-704 DFTNVKVGETI
+704 NFTNVKVGETI

-844 PMVNPPVPP
+844 PIVNPPVPP

-883 INPPIPEVL
+883 INPPI
-892 NPPVPEVLNP
+892 PEVLNP

>member
-1 MKKGNRKALLISL
+1 MRKGNKRALLISL

-21 VSTIYPTVSYA
+21 MSTIYPTVSYA
-32 SELGENSQ
+32 LELGENSQ

-54 ESDNKKPEQTPEKDK
+54 ESDNKKPEQTPE
-69 ATDNKKPE
+69 
-77 QTPEEEK
+77 EEK
-84 PTDNKKPEQT
+84 QT
-94 PEEDKSTD
+94 
-102 NKKPEQTPEGEKPID
+102 D
-117 NKKPEQIPEEDK
+117 NKKPEQIPEKEKPTDNKNPEQTPEKEKPIDNKNPEQTPVGEKPIDSKNPEHTQEDK
-129 STDNKKSE
+129 STDNTKSE
-137 QALED
+137 QSLED
-142 EKPLD
+142 EKTLD
-147 NKNTEKTPE
+147 NKNPEKTPKE
-156 EDNLLEDENLL
+156 EKLLEEENLL
-167 KVLEE
+167 KVLED
-172 ELNEENEDYGFVVK
+172 ELNEENEDYGFIVK

-253 ELPNGQSV
+253 ELPNGQSI

-291 ESGSGDIDVEIKPG
+291 ENGSGDVDVEIKPG
-305 DKTDV
+305 DKTEV

-322 GKKSTTVFMPVKNK
+322 GRKSTTVFMPVKNK

-378 KEVSDFNIE
+378 KEVSDFNIT

-432 GKKIQEDDATVSI
+432 GKKIQEDDATVSV
-445 FDRGDDYLLTKGH
+445 FDRGDNYLLTKGH

-468 QVINYQISINDDKSP
+468 QVINYQISVNDDKSP
-483 ISNVVITDNIPE
+483 ISNVVITDNIPD

-512 EIPMNGSWTPWSKEK
+512 EVPMNGSWTPWSKEK

-616 KKVLNSSD
+616 KKVLSSSD

-646 LLDEVNSVLEISNIK
+646 LLDEVNPALKISNIK

-715 RNVAQINGSSP
+715 QNIAQINGSSP

-754 KFNLED
+754 RFNLED
-760 AFGNIVVKDLVSDED
+760 VSGNIVVKDLVSDED

-781 VKNPGTYYLV
+781 VKKPGIYYLV
-791 EIMAPRGYEKL
+791 EFRPPNGYEKL
-802 KDKVKVEIGNEDI
+802 KDKIKVEIGNKDI
-815 GKIVDIG
+815 GRIVDIG
-822 NIENLKQE
+822 NIENIRQE
-830 NPPVNPPIPPDTDE
+830 NPPVNPPVPPNTDE
-844 PMVNPPVPP
+844 PVVNPPVPP
-853 STDKPR
+853 STDKPK
-859 KPSSSSDTENTI
+859 KPSSPSDTDETV
-871 VINPPVPPSEDI
+871 VINPPVPPSEDM
-883 INPPIPEVL
+883 INPPIPEVV
-892 NPPVPEVLNP
+892 NPPI
-902 PVPPS
+902 PPS
-907 EEMIETPVKQIIP
+907 EEVIETPVKQIVP

-946 VPPKTGDSTTIIGE
+946 VPPKTGDNTTIIGE
-960 ILLVIGA
+960 ILLALGA
-967 IVGLIVLR
+967 IVGLIVLK
-975 RNKNTN
+975 RNKNAN

>member
-1 MKKGNRKALLISL
+1 MGKKNKKALLISL

-21 VSTIYPTVSYA
+21 VSTIYPTLSYA
-32 SELGENSQ
+32 SELGDNSQ
-40 IQSGSTNSSTGEEK
+40 IQNNSTSSSSGEEK
-54 ESDNKKPEQTPEKDK
+54 PSDNKKPEQTPEGEKPS
-69 ATDNKKPE
+69 DNKKPE

-84 PTDNKKPEQT
+84 PSDNKKPEQT
-94 PEEDKSTD
+94 PEEEKPSDNKKPEQIPEEEKPSD
-102 NKKPEQTPEGEKPID
+102 NKKPEQTPEGEKPSD
-117 NKKPEQIPEEDK
+117 NKKPEQTPEE
-129 STDNKKSE
+129 
-137 QALED
+137 

-147 NKNTEKTPE
+147 NKNIEQTPKEEK
-156 EDNLLEDENLL
+156 LLEDENLL
-167 KVLEE
+167 KTLEE
-172 ELNEENEDYGFVVK
+172 ELNEENEDYGFIIK
-186 INNNTIETESMKKIS
+186 INNSTIETESMKKIS

-271 VKKVDED
+271 VKRVDEE
-278 TNAKIHIE
+278 TNTKIHIE

-291 ESGSGDIDVEIKPG
+291 ESGSGDVDVEIKPG
-305 DKTDV
+305 DKGEEEES
-310 PDAKGTLKKLVE
+310 KGTLKKLVE

-336 DINYSIQ
+336 DINYSIL

-354 ILYDEL
+354 TLYDEL

-365 LINGSVSVVTSDG
+365 LVNDSVSVVTSDG

-387 QSKNSISVN
+387 QSANSISVN

-401 KSYTVKYKA
+401 KAYTVKYKA
-410 RISDK
+410 RISDE
-415 NAKHGNK
+415 NAKHDNK

-432 GKKIQEDDATVSI
+432 GKKVQEDDATVSI
-445 FDRGDDYLLTKGH
+445 FDRGSDYLLTKGH
-458 SGATNITQVG
+458 SGVTNITQVG
-468 QVINYQISINDDKSP
+468 QVINYQISVNDDKSP

-495 GMRLTTSGEAG
+495 GMRLTTAGEAG

-512 EIPMNGSWTPWSKEK
+512 EIPMNGNWTPWSKEK

-534 KVEEKRNESGQ
+534 KIEEKRNESGQ

-563 SKFFIAYTLKV
+563 SKFYIAYTLKV
-574 ISIEDSYIN
+574 ISIEDSYTN
-583 RAVLDANNSEI
+583 RAVLDANNSQV
-594 DKNDEINFKK
+594 DKSDEISFKK

-616 KKVLNSSD
+616 KKVLNNNDS
-624 NQIVKYK
+624 QIVKYK
-631 INMSTYGVYDAGQVN
+631 INMSTYGVYDTGQVN
-646 LLDEVNSVLEISNIK
+646 LLDEVNPALKISNIK
-661 YSDNLELK
+661 YSDNLEFK
-669 KEAGDGKNTIRLV
+669 KEAGDGENTVRLV

-704 DFTNVKVGETI
+704 DFTDVKVGDTI
-715 RNVAQINGSSP
+715 QNVAQINGSSP

-739 AKKVDALDKNVLSGA
+739 AKKVDSLDKKALSGA

-760 AFGNIVVKDLVSDED
+760 VYGNVVVKDLVSDED

-781 VKNPGTYYLV
+781 VKKPGTYYLV
-791 EIMAPRGYEKL
+791 EIIAPSGYEKL
-802 KDKVKVEIGNEDI
+802 KDKVKVNIDKKDI
-815 GKIVDIG
+815 GSIVDIG
-822 NIENLKQE
+822 NIENIKQE
-830 NPPVNPPIPPDTDE
+830 NPPVNPPTPPNPDKPVVNPPVPPNTDKPKKPSKPSDTDE
-844 PMVNPPVPP
+844 IVVNPPVPP
-853 STDKPR
+853 SD
-859 KPSSSSDTENTI
+859 E
-871 VINPPVPPSEDI
+871 VV
-883 INPPIPEVL
+883 NPPIPEVV
-892 NPPVPEVLNP
+892 NPPI
-902 PVPPS
+902 PPS
-907 EEMIETPVKQIIP
+907 DEVIENPVKPIVP

-931 EKNNKVKDDTLVNPP
+931 EKNNKVKDDAVVNPP
-946 VPPKTGDSTTIIGE
+946 VPPKTGDNTTITGE
-960 ILLVIGA
+960 ILLGLGA
-967 IVGLIVLR
+967 IVGLIILR

>member
-1 MKKGNRKALLISL
+1 MRKGNKRALLISL

-21 VSTIYPTVSYA
+21 MSTIYPTVSYA
-32 SELGENSQ
+32 LELGENSQ

-54 ESDNKKPEQTPEKDK
+54 ESDNKKPEQTPE
-69 ATDNKKPE
+69 
-77 QTPEEEK
+77 EEK
-84 PTDNKKPEQT
+84 QT
-94 PEEDKSTD
+94 
-102 NKKPEQTPEGEKPID
+102 D
-117 NKKPEQIPEEDK
+117 NKKPEQIPEKEKPTDNKNPEQTPEKEKPIDNKNPEQTPVGEKPIDSKNPEHTQEDK

-137 QALED
+137 QSLED
-142 EKPLD
+142 EKTLD
-147 NKNTEKTPE
+147 NKNPEKTPKE
-156 EDNLLEDENLL
+156 EKLLEEENLL
-167 KVLEE
+167 KVLED
-172 ELNEENEDYGFVVK
+172 ELNEENEDYGFIVK

-253 ELPNGQSV
+253 ELPNGQSI

-291 ESGSGDIDVEIKPG
+291 ENGSGDVDVEIKPG
-305 DKTDV
+305 DKTEV

-322 GKKSTTVFMPVKNK
+322 GRKSTTVFMPVKNK

-378 KEVSDFNIE
+378 KEVSDFNIT

-396 FGNID
+396 FGNIG

-432 GKKIQEDDATVSI
+432 GKKIQEDDATVSV
-445 FDRGDDYLLTKGH
+445 FDRGDNYLLTKGH

-468 QVINYQISINDDKSP
+468 QVINYQISVNDDKSP

-512 EIPMNGSWTPWSKEK
+512 EVPMNGSWTPWSKEK

-616 KKVLNSSD
+616 KKVLSSSD

-646 LLDEVNSVLEISNIK
+646 LLDEVNPALKISNIK

-715 RNVAQINGSSP
+715 QNIAQINGSSP

-754 KFNLED
+754 RFNLED
-760 AFGNIVVKDLVSDED
+760 VSGNIVVKDLVSDED

-781 VKNPGTYYLV
+781 VKKPGIYYLV
-791 EIMAPRGYEKL
+791 EFRPPNGYEKL
-802 KDKVKVEIGNEDI
+802 KDKIKVEIGNKDI
-815 GKIVDIG
+815 GRIVDIG
-822 NIENLKQE
+822 NIENIRQE
-830 NPPVNPPIPPDTDE
+830 NPPVNPPVPPNTDE
-844 PMVNPPVPP
+844 PVVNPPVPP
-853 STDKPR
+853 STDKPK
-859 KPSSSSDTENTI
+859 KPSSPSDTDETV
-871 VINPPVPPSEDI
+871 VINPPVPPSEDM
-883 INPPIPEVL
+883 INPPIPEVV
-892 NPPVPEVLNP
+892 NPPI
-902 PVPPS
+902 PPS
-907 EEMIETPVKQIIP
+907 EEVIETPVKQIVP

-946 VPPKTGDSTTIIGE
+946 VPPKTGDNTTIIGE
-960 ILLVIGA
+960 ILLALGA
-967 IVGLIVLR
+967 IVGLIVLK
-975 RNKNTN
+975 RNKNAN

>member
-1 MKKGNRKALLISL
+1 MGKKNKKALLISL

-21 VSTIYPTVSYA
+21 VSTIYPTLSYA
-32 SELGENSQ
+32 SELGDNSQ
-40 IQSGSTNSSTGEEK
+40 IQNNSTSSSSGEEK
-54 ESDNKKPEQTPEKDK
+54 PSDNKKPEQTPEGEKPS
-69 ATDNKKPE
+69 DNKKPE

-84 PTDNKKPEQT
+84 PSDNKKPEQT
-94 PEEDKSTD
+94 PEEEKPSDNKKPEQIPEEEKPSD
-102 NKKPEQTPEGEKPID
+102 NKKPEQTPEGEKPSD
-117 NKKPEQIPEEDK
+117 NKKPDQTPEE
-129 STDNKKSE
+129 
-137 QALED
+137 

-147 NKNTEKTPE
+147 NKNIEQTPKEEK
-156 EDNLLEDENLL
+156 LLEDENLL
-167 KVLEE
+167 KTLEE
-172 ELNEENEDYGFVVK
+172 ELNEENEDYGFIIK
-186 INNNTIETESMKKIS
+186 INNSTIETESMKKIS

-271 VKKVDED
+271 VKRVDEE
-278 TNAKIHIE
+278 TNTKIHIE

-291 ESGSGDIDVEIKPG
+291 ESGSGDVDVEIKPG
-305 DKTDV
+305 DKGEEEES
-310 PDAKGTLKKLVE
+310 KGTLKKLVE

-336 DINYSIQ
+336 DINYSIL

-354 ILYDEL
+354 TLYDEL

-365 LINGSVSVVTSDG
+365 LVNDSVSVVTSDG

-387 QSKNSISVN
+387 QSANSISVN

-401 KSYTVKYKA
+401 KAYTVKYKA
-410 RISDK
+410 RISDE
-415 NAKHGNK
+415 NAKHDNK

-432 GKKIQEDDATVSI
+432 GKKVQEDDATVSI
-445 FDRGDDYLLTKGH
+445 FDRGSDYLLTKGH
-458 SGATNITQVG
+458 SGVTNITQVG
-468 QVINYQISINDDKSP
+468 QVINYQISVNDDKSP

-495 GMRLTTSGEAG
+495 GMRLTTAGEAG

-512 EIPMNGSWTPWSKEK
+512 EIPMNGNWTPWSKEK

-534 KVEEKRNESGQ
+534 KIEEKRNESGQ

-563 SKFFIAYTLKV
+563 SKFYIAYTLKV
-574 ISIEDSYIN
+574 ISIEDSYTN
-583 RAVLDANNSEI
+583 RAVLDANNSQV
-594 DKNDEINFKK
+594 DKSDEISFKK

-616 KKVLNSSD
+616 KKVLNNNDS
-624 NQIVKYK
+624 QIVKYK

-646 LLDEVNSVLEISNIK
+646 LLDEVNPALKISNIK
-661 YSDNLELK
+661 YSDNLEFK
-669 KEAGDGKNTIRLV
+669 KEAGDGENTVRLV

-704 DFTNVKVGETI
+704 DFTDVKVGETI
-715 RNVAQINGSSP
+715 QNVAQINGSSP

-739 AKKVDALDKNVLSGA
+739 AKKVDSLDKKALSGA

-760 AFGNIVVKDLVSDED
+760 VYGNVVVKDLVSDED

-781 VKNPGTYYLV
+781 VKKPGIYYLV
-791 EIMAPRGYEKL
+791 EIIAPSGYEKL
-802 KDKVKVEIGNEDI
+802 KDKVKVNIDKKDI
-815 GKIVDIG
+815 GSIVDIG
-822 NIENLKQE
+822 NIENIKQE
-830 NPPVNPPIPPDTDE
+830 NPPVNPPTPPNPDKPVVNPPVPPNTDKPKKPSKPSDTDE
-844 PMVNPPVPP
+844 IVVNPPVPP
-853 STDKPR
+853 SD
-859 KPSSSSDTENTI
+859 E
-871 VINPPVPPSEDI
+871 VV
-883 INPPIPEVL
+883 NPPIPEVV
-892 NPPVPEVLNP
+892 NPPI
-902 PVPPS
+902 PPS
-907 EEMIETPVKQIIP
+907 DEVIENPVKPIVP

-931 EKNNKVKDDTLVNPP
+931 EKNNKVKDDAVVNPP
-946 VPPKTGDSTTIIGE
+946 VPPKTGDNTTITGE
-960 ILLVIGA
+960 ILLGLGA
-967 IVGLIVLR
+967 IVGLIILR

>member
-117 NKKPEQIPEEDK
+117 NKKPEQIQEEDK

-310 PDAKGTLKKLVE
+310 PDTKGTLKKLVE

-704 DFTNVKVGETI
+704 NFTNVKVGETI

-844 PMVNPPVPP
+844 PIVNPPVPP

-883 INPPIPEVL
+883 INPPI
-892 NPPVPEVLNP
+892 PEVLNP

>member
-1 MKKGNRKALLISL
+1 MRKGNKRALLISL

-21 VSTIYPTVSYA
+21 MSTIYPTVSYA
-32 SELGENSQ
+32 LELGENSQ

-54 ESDNKKPEQTPEKDK
+54 ESDNKKPEQTPE
-69 ATDNKKPE
+69 
-77 QTPEEEK
+77 EEK
-84 PTDNKKPEQT
+84 QT
-94 PEEDKSTD
+94 
-102 NKKPEQTPEGEKPID
+102 D
-117 NKKPEQIPEEDK
+117 NKKPEQIPEKEKPTDNKNPEQTPEKEKPIDNKNPEQTPVGEKPIDSKNPEHTQEDK

-137 QALED
+137 QSLED
-142 EKPLD
+142 EKTLD
-147 NKNTEKTPE
+147 NKNPEKTPKE
-156 EDNLLEDENLL
+156 EKLLEEENLL
-167 KVLEE
+167 KVLED
-172 ELNEENEDYGFVVK
+172 ELNEENEDYGFIVK

-235 SECFDKTESNGEY
+235 SECFDKTEINGEY

-253 ELPNGQSV
+253 ELPNGQSI

-291 ESGSGDIDVEIKPG
+291 ENGSGDVDVEIKPG
-305 DKTDV
+305 DKTEV

-322 GKKSTTVFMPVKNK
+322 GRKSTTVFMPVKNK

-378 KEVSDFNIE
+378 KEVSDFNIT

-396 FGNID
+396 FGNIG

-432 GKKIQEDDATVSI
+432 GKKIQEDDATVSV
-445 FDRGDDYLLTKGH
+445 FDRGDNYLLTKGH

-468 QVINYQISINDDKSP
+468 QVINYQISVNDDKSP

-512 EIPMNGSWTPWSKEK
+512 EVPMNGSWTPWSKEK

-616 KKVLNSSD
+616 KKVLSSSD

-646 LLDEVNSVLEISNIK
+646 LLDEVNPALKISNIK

-715 RNVAQINGSSP
+715 QNIAQINGSSP

-754 KFNLED
+754 RFNLED
-760 AFGNIVVKDLVSDED
+760 VSGNIVVKDLVSDED

-781 VKNPGTYYLV
+781 VKKPGIYYLV
-791 EIMAPRGYEKL
+791 EFRPPNGYEKL
-802 KDKVKVEIGNEDI
+802 KDKIKVEIGNKDI
-815 GKIVDIG
+815 GRIVDIG
-822 NIENLKQE
+822 NIENIRQE
-830 NPPVNPPIPPDTDE
+830 NPPVNPPVPPNTDE
-844 PMVNPPVPP
+844 PVVNPPVPP
-853 STDKPR
+853 STDKPK
-859 KPSSSSDTENTI
+859 KPSSPSDTDETV
-871 VINPPVPPSEDI
+871 VINPPVPPSEDM
-883 INPPIPEVL
+883 INPPIPEVV
-892 NPPVPEVLNP
+892 NPPI
-902 PVPPS
+902 PPS
-907 EEMIETPVKQIIP
+907 EEVIETPVKQIVP

-946 VPPKTGDSTTIIGE
+946 VPPKTGDNTTIIGE
-960 ILLVIGA
+960 ILLALGA
-967 IVGLIVLR
+967 IVGLIVLK
-975 RNKNTN
+975 RNKNAN

>member
-156 EDNLLEDENLL
+156 QDNLLEDENLL

-781 VKNPGTYYLV
+781 VKKTGTYYLV

-844 PMVNPPVPP
+844 PMVNPPVSP

-883 INPPIPEVL
+883 INPPI
-892 NPPVPEVLNP
+892 PEVLNP

>member
-69 ATDNKKPE
+69 A
-77 QTPEEEK
+77 
-84 PTDNKKPEQT
+84 TDNKKPEQT

-365 LINGSVSVVTSDG
+365 LINDSVSVVTSDG

-604 NSGLISAKKEVD
+604 NSGLISAKKEAD

-704 DFTNVKVGETI
+704 NFTNVKVGETI

-726 PGVETTKQGYAFE
+726 PGVEATKQGYAFE

-781 VKNPGTYYLV
+781 VKKPGTYYLV

-844 PMVNPPVPP
+844 PIVNPPVPP

-883 INPPIPEVL
+883 INPPI
-892 NPPVPEVLNP
+892 PEVLNP

>member
-310 PDAKGTLKKLVE
+310 PDAKGILKKLVE

-534 KVEEKRNESGQ
+534 KEKRNESGQ

-704 DFTNVKVGETI
+704 NFTNVKVGETI

-781 VKNPGTYYLV
+781 VKKPGTYYLV

-892 NPPVPEVLNP
+892 NPPVP
-902 PVPPS
+902 PS

>member
-1 MKKGNRKALLISL
+1 MKKENRKTLLISL
-14 IMILSMV
+14 IMILSML

-40 IQSGSTNSSTGEEK
+40 IQSSSTNSSTGEDK
-54 ESDNKKPEQTPEKDK
+54 ESDNKKPEQIPEKDK

-77 QTPEEEK
+77 QTPEEDK
-84 PTDNKKPEQT
+84 STDNKKPEQT

-271 VKKVDED
+271 VKKVDEE

-291 ESGSGDIDVEIKPG
+291 ESGSGDVDVEIKPG
-305 DKTDV
+305 DKEDI

-322 GKKSTTVFMPVKNK
+322 GRKSTTVFMPVKNK

-354 ILYDEL
+354 TLYDEL

-378 KEVSDFNIE
+378 KELSDFNIE
-387 QSKNSISVN
+387 QNENSISVD

-415 NAKHGNK
+415 NVKHDSK
-422 YKNVARIESD
+422 YKNVASIKSD
-432 GKKIQEDDATVSI
+432 GKKIQEDDATVSV
-445 FDRGDDYLLTKGH
+445 FDRGDNYLLTKGH

-468 QVINYQISINDDKSP
+468 QVINYQISVNDDKSP

-512 EIPMNGSWTPWSKEK
+512 EVPMNGSWTPWSKEK

-534 KVEEKRNESGQ
+534 KIEEKRNESGQ

-583 RAVLDANNSEI
+583 RAVLDANNSKI

-646 LLDEVNSVLEISNIK
+646 LLDEVNQALKISNIK

-715 RNVAQINGSSP
+715 QNVAQINGSSP

-754 KFNLED
+754 RFNLED

-775 GIIQSS
+775 GVIQSS
-781 VKNPGTYYLV
+781 VKKTGIYYLV
-791 EIMAPRGYEKL
+791 EVMAPSGYEKL
-802 KDKVKVEIGNEDI
+802 KEKVKVEIGNKDI

-822 NIENLKQE
+822 NIENIRQE
-830 NPPVNPPIPPDTDE
+830 NPPVNPPVPPNTDE
-844 PMVNPPVPP
+844 PIVNPPVPP

-859 KPSSSSDTENTI
+859 KPSSPSDTDETA
-871 VINPPVPPSEDI
+871 VI
-883 INPPIPEVL
+883 
-892 NPPVPEVLNP
+892 
-902 PVPPS
+902 
-907 EEMIETPVKQIIP
+907 
-920 IPEVVKPSVSE
+920 
-931 EKNNKVKDDTLVNPP
+931 NPP

-960 ILLVIGA
+960 ILLVIVA
-967 IVGLIVLR
+967 IVGLIILR

>member
-1 MKKGNRKALLISL
+1 MGKKNKKALLISL

-21 VSTIYPTVSYA
+21 VSTIYPTLSYA
-32 SELGENSQ
+32 SELGDNSQ
-40 IQSGSTNSSTGEEK
+40 IQNNSTSSSSGEEK
-54 ESDNKKPEQTPEKDK
+54 PSDNKKPEQTPEGEKPS
-69 ATDNKKPE
+69 DNKKPE

-84 PTDNKKPEQT
+84 PSDNKKPEQT
-94 PEEDKSTD
+94 PEEEKPSD
-102 NKKPEQTPEGEKPID
+102 NKKPEQTPEGEKPSD
-117 NKKPEQIPEEDK
+117 NKKPEQTPEGEK
-129 STDNKKSE
+129 PSDNKKPE
-137 QALED
+137 QTPEE

-147 NKNTEKTPE
+147 NKNVEQTPKEEK
-156 EDNLLEDENLL
+156 LLEDENLL
-167 KVLEE
+167 KTLEE
-172 ELNEENEDYGFVVK
+172 ELNEENEDYGFIIK
-186 INNNTIETESMKKIS
+186 INNSTIETESMKKIS

-248 TLTFR
+248 TLIFR

-271 VKKVDED
+271 VKKVDEE
-278 TNAKIHIE
+278 TNTKIHIE

-291 ESGSGDIDVEIKPG
+291 ESGSGDVDVEIKPG
-305 DKTDV
+305 DKGEEEES
-310 PDAKGTLKKLVE
+310 KGTLKKLVE

-336 DINYSIQ
+336 DINYSIL

-354 ILYDEL
+354 TLYDEL

-365 LINGSVSVVTSDG
+365 LVNDSVSVVTSDG

-387 QSKNSISVN
+387 QSANSISVN

-401 KSYTVKYKA
+401 KAYTVKYKA
-410 RISDK
+410 RISDE
-415 NAKHGNK
+415 NAKHDNK

-432 GKKIQEDDATVSI
+432 GKKVQEDDATVSI
-445 FDRGDDYLLTKGH
+445 FDRGSDYLLTKGH
-458 SGATNITQVG
+458 SGVTNITQVG
-468 QVINYQISINDDKSP
+468 QVINYQISVNDDKSP

-495 GMRLTTSGEAG
+495 GMRLTTAGEAG

-512 EIPMNGSWTPWSKEK
+512 EIPMNGNWTPWSKEK

-534 KVEEKRNESGQ
+534 KIEEKRNESGQ

-563 SKFFIAYTLKV
+563 SKFYIAYTLKV
-574 ISIEDSYIN
+574 ISIEDSYTN
-583 RAVLDANNSEI
+583 RAVLDANNSQV
-594 DKNDEINFKK
+594 DKSDEISFKK

-616 KKVLNSSD
+616 KKVLNNNDS
-624 NQIVKYK
+624 QIVKYK

-646 LLDEVNSVLEISNIK
+646 LLDEVNSALKISNIK

-669 KEAGDGKNTIRLV
+669 KEAGDGENTVRLV

-704 DFTNVKVGETI
+704 DFTDVKVGETI
-715 RNVAQINGSSP
+715 QNVAQINGSSP

-739 AKKVDALDKNVLSGA
+739 AKKVDSLDKKALSGA

-760 AFGNIVVKDLVSDED
+760 VYGNVVVKDLVSDED

-781 VKNPGTYYLV
+781 VKKPGTYYLV
-791 EIMAPRGYEKL
+791 EIIAPSGYEKL
-802 KDKVKVEIGNEDI
+802 KDKVKVNIDKKDI
-815 GKIVDIG
+815 GSIVDIG
-822 NIENLKQE
+822 NIENIKQE
-830 NPPVNPPIPPDTDE
+830 NPPVNPPTPPNPDKPVVNPPVPPNTDKPRKPSKPSDTDE
-844 PMVNPPVPP
+844 IVVNPPVPP
-853 STDKPR
+853 SD
-859 KPSSSSDTENTI
+859 N
-871 VINPPVPPSEDI
+871 VV
-883 INPPIPEVL
+883 NPPIPEVV
-892 NPPVPEVLNP
+892 NPPI
-902 PVPPS
+902 PPS
-907 EEMIETPVKQIIP
+907 DEVIENPVKPIVP

-931 EKNNKVKDDTLVNPP
+931 EKNNKVKDDAVVNPP
-946 VPPKTGDSTTIIGE
+946 VPPKTGDNTTITGE
-960 ILLVIGA
+960 ILLGLGA
-967 IVGLIVLR
+967 IVGLIILR

>member
-1 MKKGNRKALLISL
+1 MRKGNKRALLISL

-21 VSTIYPTVSYA
+21 MSTIYPTVSYA
-32 SELGENSQ
+32 LELGENSQ

-54 ESDNKKPEQTPEKDK
+54 ESDNKKPEQTPE
-69 ATDNKKPE
+69 
-77 QTPEEEK
+77 EEK
-84 PTDNKKPEQT
+84 QT
-94 PEEDKSTD
+94 
-102 NKKPEQTPEGEKPID
+102 D
-117 NKKPEQIPEEDK
+117 NKKPEQIPEKEKPTDNKNPEQTPEKEKPIDNKNPEQTPVGEKPIDSKNPEHTQEDK

-137 QALED
+137 QSLED
-142 EKPLD
+142 EKTLD
-147 NKNTEKTPE
+147 NKNPEKTPKE
-156 EDNLLEDENLL
+156 EKLLEEENLL
-167 KVLEE
+167 KVLED
-172 ELNEENEDYGFVVK
+172 ELNEENEDYGFIVK

-253 ELPNGQSV
+253 ELPNGQSI

-291 ESGSGDIDVEIKPG
+291 ENGSGDVDVEIKPG
-305 DKTDV
+305 DKTEV

-322 GKKSTTVFMPVKNK
+322 GRKSTTVFMPVKNK

-378 KEVSDFNIE
+378 KEVSDFNIT

-396 FGNID
+396 FGNIG

-432 GKKIQEDDATVSI
+432 GKKIQEDDATVSV
-445 FDRGDDYLLTKGH
+445 FDRGDNYLLTKGH

-468 QVINYQISINDDKSP
+468 QVINYQISVNDDKSP

-512 EIPMNGSWTPWSKEK
+512 EVPMNGSWTPWSKEK

-534 KVEEKRNESGQ
+534 KVEEKRTESGQ

-553 TINLSKEEVE
+553 RINLSKEEVE

-616 KKVLNSSD
+616 KKVLSSSD

-646 LLDEVNSVLEISNIK
+646 LLDEVNPALKISNIK

-715 RNVAQINGSSP
+715 QNIAQINGSSP

-754 KFNLED
+754 RFNLED
-760 AFGNIVVKDLVSDED
+760 VSGNIVVKDLVSDED

-781 VKNPGTYYLV
+781 VKKPGIYYLV
-791 EIMAPRGYEKL
+791 EFRPPNGYEKL
-802 KDKVKVEIGNEDI
+802 KDKIKVEIGNKDI
-815 GKIVDIG
+815 GRIVDIG
-822 NIENLKQE
+822 NIENIRQE
-830 NPPVNPPIPPDTDE
+830 NPPVNPPVPPNTDE
-844 PMVNPPVPP
+844 PVVNPPVPP
-853 STDKPR
+853 STDKPK
-859 KPSSSSDTENTI
+859 KPSSPSDTDETV
-871 VINPPVPPSEDI
+871 VINPPVPPSEDM
-883 INPPIPEVL
+883 INPPIPEVV
-892 NPPVPEVLNP
+892 NPPI
-902 PVPPS
+902 PPS
-907 EEMIETPVKQIIP
+907 EEVIETPVKQIVP

-946 VPPKTGDSTTIIGE
+946 VPPKTGDNTTIIGE
-960 ILLVIGA
+960 ILLALGA
-967 IVGLIVLR
+967 IVGLIVLK
-975 RNKNTN
+975 RNKNAN

>member
-1 MKKGNRKALLISL
+1 
-14 IMILSMV
+14 
-21 VSTIYPTVSYA
+21 
-32 SELGENSQ
+32 
-40 IQSGSTNSSTGEEK
+40 
-54 ESDNKKPEQTPEKDK
+54 
-69 ATDNKKPE
+69 
-77 QTPEEEK
+77 
-84 PTDNKKPEQT
+84 
-94 PEEDKSTD
+94 
-102 NKKPEQTPEGEKPID
+102 
-117 NKKPEQIPEEDK
+117 
-129 STDNKKSE
+129 
-137 QALED
+137 
-142 EKPLD
+142 
-147 NKNTEKTPE
+147 
-156 EDNLLEDENLL
+156 
-167 KVLEE
+167 
-172 ELNEENEDYGFVVK
+172 
-186 INNNTIETESMKKIS
+186 
-201 FNLTYTPTSKG
+201 
-212 IQAGDSITFKVPD
+212 
-225 VFNKVNLDYT
+225 
-235 SECFDKTESNGEY
+235 
-248 TLTFR
+248 
-253 ELPNGQSV
+253 
-261 MQGKIGLEAY
+261 
-271 VKKVDED
+271 
-278 TNAKIHIE
+278 
-286 TTGKI
+286 
-291 ESGSGDIDVEIKPG
+291 
-305 DKTDV
+305 
-310 PDAKGTLKKLVE
+310 
-322 GKKSTTVFMPVKNK
+322 
-336 DINYSIQ
+336 
-343 VNEKQEELKDI
+343 
-354 ILYDEL
+354 
-360 PEGLT
+360 
-365 LINGSVSVVTSDG
+365 
-378 KEVSDFNIE
+378 
-387 QSKNSISVN
+387 
-396 FGNID
+396 
-401 KSYTVKYKA
+401 
-410 RISDK
+410 
-415 NAKHGNK
+415 
-422 YKNVARIESD
+422 
-432 GKKIQEDDATVSI
+432 
-445 FDRGDDYLLTKGH
+445 
-458 SGATNITQVG
+458 
-468 QVINYQISINDDKSP
+468 
-483 ISNVVITDNIPE
+483 
-495 GMRLTTSGEAG
+495 MRLTTSGEAG

-512 EIPMNGSWTPWSKEK
+512 EVPMNGSWTPWSKEK

-704 DFTNVKVGETI
+704 NFTNVKVGETI

-892 NPPVPEVLNP
+892 NPPVP
-902 PVPPS
+902 PS

>member
-1 MKKGNRKALLISL
+1 MEKGNKKALLISL

-32 SELGENSQ
+32 SELGDNSQ
-40 IQSGSTNSSTGEEK
+40 IQNSSISSSTGDEK
-54 ESDNKKPEQTPEKDK
+54 QIDNKKPEQAPGEEKPL
-69 ATDNKKPE
+69 DNKNPE

-84 PTDNKKPEQT
+84 PLDNK
-94 PEEDKSTD
+94 
-102 NKKPEQTPEGEKPID
+102 NPEQTPEGEKPLD
-117 NKKPEQIPEEDK
+117 NKNPKQTPEEEKSLDNKNPEQTPEG
-129 STDNKKSE
+129 
-137 QALED
+137 

-147 NKNTEKTPE
+147 NKNPEQTPE
-156 EDNLLEDENLL
+156 EEKLLDNKNPEQTPKEEKLLEDENLL

-172 ELNEENEDYGFVVK
+172 ELNEDNEDYGFIIK
-186 INNNTIETESMKKIS
+186 INNSTIETESMKKIS

-212 IQAGDSITFKVPD
+212 IQAGDSITFNVPD

-278 TNAKIHIE
+278 TNARIHIE

-291 ESGSGDIDVEIKPG
+291 ESGSGDVDVEIKPG
-305 DKTDV
+305 DKEDV
-310 PDAKGTLKKLVE
+310 EEAKGTLKKLVE
-322 GKKSTTVFMPVKNK
+322 GRKSTTVFMPVKNK

-354 ILYDEL
+354 TLYDEL

-365 LINGSVSVVTSDG
+365 LVNGSVIVVTSDG
-378 KEVSDFNIE
+378 KEISDFNIT
-387 QSKNSISVN
+387 QNANSISVN

-401 KSYTVKYKA
+401 KLYTVKYKA
-410 RISDK
+410 RISDE

-432 GKKIQEDDATVSI
+432 GKKIQEDDATVSV
-445 FDRGDDYLLTKGH
+445 FDRGDNYLLTKGH

-468 QVINYQISINDDKSP
+468 QVINYQISVNDDKSP

-495 GMRLTTSGEAG
+495 GMRLTTSGESG

-512 EIPMNGSWTPWSKEK
+512 EVPMNGSWTPWSKEK

-574 ISIEDSYIN
+574 ISIEDSYVN
-583 RAVLDANNSEI
+583 RAVLDANNSQI
-594 DKNDEINFKK
+594 DKNDEISFKK

-624 NQIVKYK
+624 NQIVQYK

-646 LLDEVNSVLEISNIK
+646 LLDEVNPALKISNIK

-715 RNVAQINGSSP
+715 QNVAQINGSSP
-726 PGVETTKQGYAFE
+726 PGVETTKQGYAFK
-739 AKKVDALDKNVLSGA
+739 AKKVDALKKNVLSGA

-760 AFGNIVVKDLVSDED
+760 VSGNIVVKDLVSDED
-775 GIIQSS
+775 GVIQSS
-781 VKNPGTYYLV
+781 VKKPGIYYLV
-791 EIMAPRGYEKL
+791 EVMAPSGYEKL
-802 KDKVKVEIGNEDI
+802 KDKIKVEIGNKDI

-822 NIENLKQE
+822 NIENVKQE
-830 NPPVNPPIPPDTDE
+830 NPPVPPNTDE
-844 PMVNPPVPP
+844 PVVNPPVPP
-853 STDKPR
+853 SIDKPR
-859 KPSSSSDTENTI
+859 KPSSSSDTDETV
-871 VINPPVPPSEDI
+871 VINPPVPPLEDVV
-883 INPPIPEVL
+883 NPPIPEVV
-892 NPPVPEVLNP
+892 NPPI
-902 PVPPS
+902 PPS
-907 EEMIETPVKQIIP
+907 EDVIEKPVKQIVP

-931 EKNNKVKDDTLVNPP
+931 EKNDKVKDDTVVNPP
-946 VPPKTGDSTTIIGE
+946 VPPKTGDNTTIIGE
-960 ILLVIGA
+960 VLLVLGA
-967 IVGLIVLR
+967 IVGLIILR

>member
-646 LLDEVNSVLEISNIK
+646 LLDEVNSALEISNIK

-715 RNVAQINGSSP
+715 QNVAQINGSSP

-781 VKNPGTYYLV
+781 IKKPGTYYLV
-791 EIMAPRGYEKL
+791 EIMAPSGYEKL
-802 KDKVKVEIGNEDI
+802 KDKIKVEIGNKDI
-815 GKIVDIG
+815 GNKDIGRIVDIG
-822 NIENLKQE
+822 NIENIRQE
-830 NPPVNPPIPPDTDE
+830 NPPVNPPAPPNTDE
-844 PMVNPPVPP
+844 PIVNPPVPP

-859 KPSSSSDTENTI
+859 KPSSSSDTEDTI
-871 VINPPVPPSEDI
+871 VINPPIPPSEDI
-883 INPPIPEVL
+883 INPPI
-892 NPPVPEVLNP
+892 PEVLNP

>member
-1 MKKGNRKALLISL
+1 MRKGNKRALLISL

-21 VSTIYPTVSYA
+21 MSTIYPTVSYA
-32 SELGENSQ
+32 LELGENSQ

-54 ESDNKKPEQTPEKDK
+54 ESDNKKPEQTPE
-69 ATDNKKPE
+69 
-77 QTPEEEK
+77 EEK
-84 PTDNKKPEQT
+84 QT
-94 PEEDKSTD
+94 
-102 NKKPEQTPEGEKPID
+102 D
-117 NKKPEQIPEEDK
+117 NKKPEQIPEKEKPTDNKNPEQTPEKEKPIDNKNPEQTPVGEKPIDSKNPEHTQEDK

-137 QALED
+137 QSLED
-142 EKPLD
+142 EKTLD
-147 NKNTEKTPE
+147 NKNPEKTPKE
-156 EDNLLEDENLL
+156 EKLLEEENLL
-167 KVLEE
+167 KVLED
-172 ELNEENEDYGFVVK
+172 ELNEENEDYGFIVK

-253 ELPNGQSV
+253 ELPNGQSI

-291 ESGSGDIDVEIKPG
+291 ENGSGDVDVEIKPG
-305 DKTDV
+305 DKTEV

-322 GKKSTTVFMPVKNK
+322 GRKSTTVFMPVKNK

-343 VNEKQEELKDI
+343 VNEKQEELRDI

-378 KEVSDFNIE
+378 KEVSDFNIT

-396 FGNID
+396 FGNIG

-432 GKKIQEDDATVSI
+432 GKKIQEDDATVSV
-445 FDRGDDYLLTKGH
+445 FDRGDNYLLTKGH

-468 QVINYQISINDDKSP
+468 QVINYQISVNDDKSP

-512 EIPMNGSWTPWSKEK
+512 EVPMNGSWTPWSKEK

-616 KKVLNSSD
+616 KKVLSSSD

-646 LLDEVNSVLEISNIK
+646 LLDEVNPALKISNIK

-715 RNVAQINGSSP
+715 QNIAQINGSSP

-754 KFNLED
+754 RFNLED
-760 AFGNIVVKDLVSDED
+760 VSGNIVVKDLVSDED

-781 VKNPGTYYLV
+781 VKKPGIYYLV
-791 EIMAPRGYEKL
+791 EFRPPNGYEKL
-802 KDKVKVEIGNEDI
+802 KDKIKVEIGNKDI
-815 GKIVDIG
+815 GRIVDIG
-822 NIENLKQE
+822 NIENIRQE
-830 NPPVNPPIPPDTDE
+830 NPPVNPPVPPNTDE
-844 PMVNPPVPP
+844 PVVNPPVPP
-853 STDKPR
+853 STDKPK
-859 KPSSSSDTENTI
+859 KPSSPSDTDETV
-871 VINPPVPPSEDI
+871 VINPPVPPSEDM
-883 INPPIPEVL
+883 INPPIPEVV
-892 NPPVPEVLNP
+892 NPPI
-902 PVPPS
+902 PPS
-907 EEMIETPVKQIIP
+907 EEVIETPVKQIVP

-946 VPPKTGDSTTIIGE
+946 VPPKTGDNTTIIGE
-960 ILLVIGA
+960 ILLALGA
-967 IVGLIVLR
+967 IVGLIVLK
-975 RNKNTN
+975 RNKNAN